1 MRTLSRSGHPVI
13 PSEARDLHVAHSRK
27 CRSLVASLLGMT
39 LLPLVI
45 CSVARAQDGKP
56 VYDKWC
62 AGCHGDTGAGDGFG
76 SKTMLPHPR
85 DFTKGVYKIRTTA
98 SGEIP
103 TDDDLR
109 HIIEAG
115 MPGTAMPEWKSRLS
129 AAEIT
134 SVIGYIKSFSANSF
148 KTAAKPIAIGKAPSG
163 SGVDEGKAV
172 FQKLE
177 CSKCHGMAGR
187 ADGKSAPTLKDDY
200 GNPIRPADLTENW
213 KFRGGNTVSDIYTR
227 LRTGLDGTP
236 MPSFQD
242 AVENKLITDEQLW
255 RVAQY
260 VHSLAPE
267 KAPEPRE
274 VVRAAQ
280 ATKLPSLDDAAW
292 GTVER
297 FWVPLVGQIIDKP
310 RWFSPTVDGVWVQ
323 ALHDG
328 RTLALRVSW
337 DDPTKSPDP
346 AWDEWLGRMAK
357 SMTDVD
363 GPLATQQ
370 APDRLVIQWAQN
382 PSDESKRPYF
392 LGGDAK
398 SPVYAWRW
406 TSEPKV
412 EEGTEAGLG
421 KFTALPNASV
431 TQTARYADGQW
442 QVLFT
447 RPLASSDSTKVPRF
461 TTGHAIPVAFYAA
474 DGSNGEDEIRGAVST
489 WYMVYLDVP
498 TPTRVFVAPVVM
510 IALSAGLG
518 MLLVTRAQRREQNG
532 ESTAESSHLEER

>member
-1 MRTLSRSGHPVI
+1 MRNTSRAFTQTADGSSFVQASTRGVLGTAMVVALLSLTVSVTLH
-13 PSEARDLHVAHSRK
+13 
-27 CRSLVASLLGMT
+27 
-39 LLPLVI
+39 
-45 CSVARAQDGKP
+45 AQDGKA

-62 AGCHGDTGAGDGFG
+62 SGCHGDTGAGDGFG

-103 TDDDLR
+103 TDADLR
-109 HIIEAG
+109 HVIEVG

-129 AAEIT
+129 DGEIGAVVQYVKT
-134 SVIGYIKSFSANSF
+134 FSANSF
-148 KTAAKPIAIGKAPSG
+148 KQPAKTIAIGKAPSG

-213 KFRGGNTVSDIYTR
+213 KFRGGNTVTDIYTR

-242 AVENKLITDEQLW
+242 AIDNKLITDEQLW

-260 VHSLAPE
+260 VHSLSPE
-267 KAPEPRE
+267 KAPAPRE

-280 ATKLPSLDDAAW
+280 ATALPTTVDAPAW
-292 GTVER
+292 NAVEK
-297 FWVPLVGQIIDKP
+297 FWVPLVGQIIAKP
-310 RWFSPTVDGVWVQ
+310 RWFAPTVDGVWVQ

-328 RTLALRVSW
+328 HTLAMRISW
-337 DDPTKSPDP
+337 DDPSKSPD
-346 AWDEWLGRMAK
+346 ATWDEFLGRMSK
-357 SMTDVD
+357 TLTDVD

-370 APDRLVIQWAQN
+370 GPDRLVVQFAKN
-382 PSDESKRPYF
+382 PNDESKKPYF

-398 SPVYAWRW
+398 SPVYVWRW
-406 TSEPKV
+406 TSEPRV

-421 KFTALPNASV
+421 KFTAAPNVHV
-431 TQTARYADGQW
+431 TQSARYGDGQW

-447 RPLASSDSTKVPRF
+447 RPLVSTDSAAPTF
-461 TTGHAIPVAFYAA
+461 SAGHAIPMAFFAA
-474 DGSNGEDEIRGAVST
+474 DGSSGEDEVRGAVST
-489 WYMVYLDVP
+489 WYAVYLDVP
-498 TPTRVFVAPVVM
+498 TPKSVYVAPIAM

-518 MLLVTRAQRREQNG
+518 MLLVAQAQRRERGDVANG
-532 ESTAESSHLEER
+532 SSHMEER

>member
-1 MRTLSRSGHPVI
+1 MTVLI
-13 PSEARDLHVAHSRK
+13 PA
-27 CRSLVASLLGMT
+27 AS
-39 LLPLVI
+39 I
-45 CSVARAQDGKP
+45 QAQDGKP

-62 AGCHGDTGAGDGFG
+62 SGCHGDTGAGDGYG

-103 TDDDLR
+103 TDADLR
-109 HIIEAG
+109 HVIEVG

-129 AAEIT
+129 DGEI
-134 SVIGYIKSFSANSF
+134 VAVVKYIKTFSPNSF
-148 KTAAKPIAIGKAPSG
+148 TQPAKTIAIGKAPSG
-163 SGVDEGKAV
+163 SGVDEGKAA

-213 KFRGGNTVSDIYTR
+213 KFRGGNTVTEIYTR

-242 AVENKLITDEQLW
+242 AIDNKLITDEQLW

-260 VHSLAPE
+260 VHSLSPE
-267 KAPEPRE
+267 KPPEPRE
-274 VVRAAQ
+274 VVRAARAQ
-280 ATKLPSLDDAAW
+280 TLPTTLDAPAW
-292 GTVER
+292 NGVEK
-297 FWVPLVGQIIDKP
+297 FWVPLVGQIIAKP
-310 RWFSPTVDGVWVQ
+310 RWFAPTVDGLWVQ

-337 DDPTKSPDP
+337 DDPSKSPDP
-346 AWDEWLGRMAK
+346 TWDQWLGRM
-357 SMTDVD
+357 SQTLTDVD

-370 APDRLVIQWAQN
+370 GPDRLVVHFAKN
-382 PSDESKRPYF
+382 PNDESKKPYF

-406 TSEPKV
+406 TSEPKI

-421 KFTALPNASV
+421 KFTASLRRWAVAGAVHAAPRVQRYDAGTELQPWPRDPDGVLRRRWLERGGRSAGRGEYMVRGLSRCPNADAGV
-431 TQTARYADGQW
+431 RRPDRDARALGGVGD
-442 QVLFT
+442 V
-447 RPLASSDSTKVPRF
+447 V
-461 TTGHAIPVAFYAA
+461 GHAGPAPRA
-474 DGSNGEDEIRGAVST
+474 RG
-489 WYMVYLDVP
+489 
-498 TPTRVFVAPVVM
+498 
-510 IALSAGLG
+510 
-518 MLLVTRAQRREQNG
+518 
-532 ESTAESSHLEER
+532 